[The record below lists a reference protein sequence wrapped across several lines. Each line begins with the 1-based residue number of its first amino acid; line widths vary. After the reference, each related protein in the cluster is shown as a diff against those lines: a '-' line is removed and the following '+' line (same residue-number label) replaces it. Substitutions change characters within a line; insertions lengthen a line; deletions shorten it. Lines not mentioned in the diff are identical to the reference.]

1 MSGGQDPNQQDWEIL
16 TWESEETLKQLV
28 KCYLDALDKSK
39 MVLVYSLRSKMR
51 EVVAHTEKKT
61 YNKTLGQSD
70 LLKKVGDP

>member
-51 EVVAHTEKKT
+51 EVVEHSDNKS
-61 YNKTLGQSD
+61 YNK
-70 LLKKVGDP
+70 